1 MKMLLIH
8 ADHFEYSVRQPA
20 IKNPEKISPERKS
33 RSMNE
38 VLVVFCTIEKD
49 DEINASIISTNAI
62 DAIDSVAKQVE
73 VQNIIVYPYAHLSP
87 SLGSRD
93 MAISI
98 LTEISLG
105 LREKEY
111 EVVQSPFGW
120 YKSFTI
126 KCKGHPLSELSRSIV
141 AETQSDNVEIEEETM
156 FSSFIILEQDGT
168 ENPLNLDDIE
178 TCVVLEKYELL
189 KQFIISEEI
198 GKEHHEAPPHIDLMR
213 RLELVDYEP
222 ASDIGHFRYYPK
234 GALVKTL
241 LEEYATKVATQDL
254 KAMRIDT
261 PSIYRLDQP
270 DIASQ
275 AARFGEKDYRFK
287 IEDRDLTLRFAGDFG
302 LFRMMKDATFSYKQL
317 PIRIYELSP
326 SFRLEQRGECVGLK
340 RLRAF
345 TMPDIHCF
353 CKDLKQGMEDYAE
366 VLRHYTRHANALGI
380 DYVVAFRVY
389 EKFYHENKDWF
400 VSLLKSVKKPALF
413 ELLPL
418 RKHYW
423 IAKHEFQT
431 IDSVGGSA
439 QLSTVQLDIEDSE
452 RYNIM
457 YVDSDGVK
465 KGCIIIHSS
474 LGSIERW
481 MYALLEQA
489 EKMRRRSMPPMLPVW
504 CSPTQVRILPVTN
517 KNLDYSV
524 EVANLL
530 GLSEIR
536 VDIDDRDTTLGNKIR
551 EAEVNWIPYIAVVG
565 DKEMKNKTLSVRI
578 RSSSERVILSV
589 EALIEMVGIEL
600 EDTPRMALNM
610 PVLIS
615 LRPKF
620 I

>member
-33 RSMNE
+33 NSMNE
-38 VLVVFCTIEKD
+38 VLVVFCTVEKD
-49 DEINASIISTNAI
+49 DEINSSIIVTNTSNAI
-62 DAIDSVAKQVE
+62 NSVAQQVE
-73 VQNIIVYPYAHLSP
+73 AKNIIVYPYAHLSS

-93 MAISI
+93 LAISI
-98 LTEISLG
+98 LTDLSLN

-111 EVVQSPFGW
+111 KVIQSPFGW

-126 KCKGHPLSELSRSIV
+126 KCKGHPMSELSRSIV
-141 AETQSDNVEIEEETM
+141 AEIPSERDEVEEETG
-156 FSSFIILEQDGT
+156 FSTFIILEQDGK
-168 ENPLNLDDIE
+168 ENPLNLEDIE
-178 TCVVLEKYELL
+178 TCYVLEKYNLL

-198 GKEHHEAPPHIDLMR
+198 GKEHHEAPPHISLMR

-241 LEEYATKVATQDL
+241 LEEYATKVATHDL

-261 PSIYRLDQP
+261 PSVYRLDQP

-275 AARFGEKDYRFK
+275 AARFGEKDYRFE
-287 IEDRDLTLRFAGDFG
+287 IEDRELTLRFAGDFG
-302 LFRMMKDATFSYKQL
+302 LFRMMKDATFSYRQL

-353 CKDLKQGMEDYAE
+353 CKDLEQGMEDYAE
-366 VLRHYTRHANALGI
+366 VLHHYTRHANALGI

-400 VSLLKSVKKPALF
+400 VSLLKIVEKPALF
-413 ELLPL
+413 ELLPS

-439 QLSTVQLDIEDSE
+439 QLSTVQLDVEDSE

-457 YVDSDGVK
+457 YVDSDGTK

-489 EKMRRRSMPPMLPVW
+489 EKMRRKNMPSMLPVW
-504 CSPTQVRILPVTN
+504 CSPIQVRILPVTS
-517 KNLDYSV
+517 KNLDYAVKVSNIL
-524 EVANLL
+524 ES
-530 GLSEIR
+530 SEIR
-536 VDIDDRDTTLGNKIR
+536 VDVDDRDTTLGSKIR
-551 EAEVNWIPYIAVVG
+551 EAEVNWVPYIAVVG
-565 DKEMKNKTLSVRI
+565 DREIENETVSVRI
-578 RSSSERVILSV
+578 RSSGERVTIFVDSFV
-589 EALIEMVGIEL
+589 EMVDKEL
-600 EDTPRMALNM
+600 EGTPRLPLNM
-610 PVLIS
+610 PILIS

>member
-20 IKNPEKISPERKS
+20 IKNPEEIGPERKS
-33 RSMNE
+33 SSMNE
-38 VLVVFCTIEKD
+38 VLVAFCTVEKD
-49 DEINASIISTNAI
+49 DEINASMISINAV

-73 VQNIIVYPYAHLSP
+73 AQNIIVYPYAHLSP

-105 LREKEY
+105 LRERKY

-120 YKSFTI
+120 YKSFTNN
-126 KCKGHPLSELSRSIV
+126 CKGHPLSELSRSIV
-141 AETQSDNVEIEEETM
+141 AETPLKGVEIGEETT

-168 ENPLNLDDIE
+168 ENLLTLDDIE
-178 TCVVLEKYELL
+178 SCVVLEKYDLL

-234 GALVKTL
+234 GALVKML
-241 LEEYATKVATQDL
+241 LEEYATKVATHDL

-261 PSIYRLDQP
+261 PSLYRLDQP

-353 CKDLKQGMEDYAE
+353 CKDLKQGMEDYEE

-389 EKFYHENKDWF
+389 EKFYHDNKDWF
-400 VSLLKSVKKPALF
+400 VNLLKIVDKPALF

-439 QLSTVQLDIEDSE
+439 QLSTVQLDVEDSE
-452 RYNIM
+452 RYNIT

-465 KGCIIIHSS
+465 KGCIIVHSS

-481 MYALLEQA
+481 IYALLEQA
-489 EKMRRRSMPPMLPVW
+489 EKMRRKSMPPMLPVW

-517 KNLDYSV
+517 KNLDYSMELV
-524 EVANLL
+524 NLL
-530 GLSEIR
+530 ELSEIR

-551 EAEVNWIPYIAVVG
+551 EAEVNWIPYIVVVG
-565 DKEMKNKTLSVRI
+565 DKEKKNKTLSVRI
-578 RSSSERVILSV
+578 RSSGERVTLSV
-589 EALIEMVGIEL
+589 DALIEMVDIEL
-600 EDTPRMALNM
+600 EGAPRSPLNM